1 MKLVDVLKPDKEQ
14 NPERLFIDQ
23 ENADSLEDKL
33 YSVLSGFEK
42 NVLELY
48 MSGKDYIAIAGMLD
62 KSPKSID
69 NAIQRIRNKVD
80 KITNL

>member
-1 MKLVDVLKPDKEQ
+1 
-14 NPERLFIDQ
+14 
-23 ENADSLEDKL
+23 
-33 YSVLSGFEK
+33 
-42 NVLELY
+42 

>member
-1 MKLVDVLKPDKEQ
+1 MDVLKSDKEQ
-14 NPERLFIDQ
+14 NPERIFIDQ
-23 ENADSLEDKL
+23 ENAESLEDKL
-33 YSVLSGFEK
+33 YSVLSDFEK

-48 MSGKDYIAIAGMLD
+48 MSGKDYIAIAQILD
-62 KSPKSID
+62 KPPKSID